1 MASAPWQSWFMDVRA
16 VYRWEK
22 PRTTAKWFLVYLVLW
37 YTQHVMGFLVSLDQ
51 SCQLGFTQSV
61 LVQLHNI
68 YGAQES
74 LFSYICRVNS
84 TINAESNR

>member
-37 YTQHVMGFLVSLDQ
+37 YTQHVMGFLVSLGHVRQ
-51 SCQLGFTQSV
+51 FEFTEGV
-61 LVQLHNI
+61 PVQLHNI
-68 YGAQES
+68 HGA
-74 LFSYICRVNS
+74 
-84 TINAESNR
+84 